1 METWYV
7 IYVLKYRLK
16 NNICKFSYNIVCNLL
31 HQKNRISTASSVV
44 TGEGLGEKINIHN
57 HACTYT
63 VMLNKFA
70 ENPEAT
76 LSWLGVSRKRSCS
89 KKLRLRKNGRTCSQK
104 RASLVRISTI
114 YISPDYFIYFS
125 ILYSIPATS

>member
-1 METWYV
+1 MIFVSFHTILSA
-7 IYVLKYRLK
+7 IYTSEESNL
-16 NNICKFSYNIVCNLL
+16 NCIVC
-31 HQKNRISTASSVV
+31 IV
-44 TGEGLGEKINIHN
+44 TGEGLGENINIHN

-63 VMLNKFA
+63 VMLNNFA

-114 YISPDYFIYFS
+114 YISPR
-125 ILYSIPATS
+125 